1 MKLISYILGLLFAV
15 MMYGNLPAQADT
27 NNISIN
33 WECLNLTEKQEQKF
47 ALFDQDWEKIQTII
61 RPKLTRDQERLKL
74 MLTNPNISD
83 TQIKEL
89 QKQIFIR
96 QEQLRYYALNNFLS
110 KRRLLTPNQRIML
123 HEMFLIQYQLKKTN

>member
-15 MMYGNLPAQADT
+15 MMFGNLPVLADT

-47 ALFDQDWEKIQTII
+47 ALFDQDWKKIQTII

-123 HEMFLIQYQLKKTN
+123 HEMFLIQYQFKKPN